1 MLPAKMIF
9 DPLTSKGFL
18 RNLSWTCSFVYHMRL
33 PAAWVKELLRGTDW
47 SRTVKVAPLPFRYFQ
62 CVKQHTENSEKKKLK
77 TNEIST
83 FLGRVKK
90 ILNVSA
96 S

>member
-1 MLPAKMIF
+1 
-9 DPLTSKGFL
+9 
-18 RNLSWTCSFVYHMRL
+18 MRL

-47 SRTVKVAPLPFRYFQ
+47 SRTVKVAPLPFLYFQ